1 MDTDSL
7 VLFLGLIFL
16 LGYLGGLIANR
27 VGLPKVSGYVLVG
40 IALSPTVTGIISE
53 EFLTSATVIVDFALA
68 MVAYSLGGHLKL
80 KNILEQG
87 KIIGLMTFGQ
97 GLGAFV
103 FVATATLGFMVFYFP
118 EFAFVDIAALA
129 FLFAALSVTTAPAA
143 VLATVHEYKSRGR
156 FTTTLL
162 AIVALDDAL
171 GLMGFAL
178 CVAIIKG
185 FILDGGFSFP
195 LVLDPVESILWSTV
209 TGIVPGLVLVWALK
223 HIQKKETLIILTM
236 ALFCLAFGT
245 AQQLG
250 LEPLFATMI
259 MGMTVSN
266 IYPGNAPFIFLEQN
280 YETVVF
286 AAFFVLA
293 GAHIDIGLLVDYLPL
308 AVLFVVFR
316 IGGKWVGSYLG
327 GVAAGAPKRFSRYM
341 GLGLAPQAGVA
352 IGLALYI
359 ERIPGVA
366 QYAPII
372 INVIIANTAINEVVG
387 PYLLK
392 LALRHNH
399 DIKGT

>member
-1 MDTDSL
+1 MDTPSL

-27 VGLPKVSGYVLVG
+27 LGLPKVSGYVLVG
-40 IALSPTVTGIISE
+40 IALSPTVTGIISA
-53 EFLTSATVIVDFALA
+53 EFLKSASVIVDFALA
-68 MVAYSLGGHLKL
+68 MVAYSLGGHLKFKSIL
-80 KNILEQG
+80 KQG
-87 KIIGLMTFGQ
+87 KVIGLMTLGQ
-97 GLGAFV
+97 GAGAFV
-103 FVATATLGFMVFYFP
+103 FVAAATLGFMVFYFP

-129 FLFAALSVTTAPAA
+129 FLFAALSVSTAPAA
-143 VLATVHEYKSRGR
+143 VVATVHEYKSRGR
-156 FTTTLL
+156 FTSTLL

-171 GLMGFAL
+171 GLMGFAF
-178 CVAIIKG
+178 CVALVKG
-185 FILDGGFSFP
+185 FVLGAGFSFP
-195 LVLDPVESILWSTV
+195 LVLDPVESLLWSTA
-209 TGIVPGLVLVWALK
+209 TGIVAGLVLVWALK
-223 HIQKKETLIILTM
+223 HIQKQETLVILTI

-250 LEPLFATMI
+250 LEPLFATMV

-266 IYPGNAPFIFLEQN
+266 IYPGDAPFIFLEKN

-293 GAHIDIGLLVDYLPL
+293 GAHIDVGLLVDYLPL
-308 AVLFVVFR
+308 AVLFVAFR
-316 IGGKWVGSYLG
+316 ISGKWVGSYLG
-327 GVAAGAPKRFSRYM
+327 GVASGAPKRFSRYM

-372 INVIIANTAINEVVG
+372 INVIIAKTAINEVLG

-392 LALRHNH
+392 LALRHNY
-399 DIKGT
+399 DVKGT

>member
-53 EFLTSATVIVDFALA
+53 EFLKSATVIVDFALA

-80 KNILEQG
+80 KSIKEQG
-87 KIIGLMTFGQ
+87 KVIGLMTLGQ
-97 GLGAFV
+97 GMGAFV
-103 FVATATLGFMVFYFP
+103 FVAAATLGFMAFYFP

-143 VLATVHEYKSRGR
+143 VVATVHEYKSRGK
-156 FTTTLL
+156 FTSTLL
-162 AIVALDDAL
+162 TIVALDDAL

-178 CVAIIKG
+178 SVAIVKG
-185 FILDGGFSFP
+185 FILGAGFSFP

-209 TGIVPGLVLVWALK
+209 TGIVAGLALVWALQ

-250 LEPLFATMI
+250 LEPLFAAMV

-266 IYPGNAPFIFLEQN
+266 IYPGNAPFIFLEKN

-293 GAHIDIGLLVDYLPL
+293 GAHIDINLLVDYFPL
-308 AVLFVVFR
+308 AILFVVFR
-316 IGGKWVGSYLG
+316 ISGKWVGSYLG
-327 GVAAGAPKRFSRYM
+327 GVASRAPKQFSRYM
-341 GLGLAPQAGVA
+341 GLGLAPQAGIA
-352 IGLALYI
+352 IGLALYL
-359 ERIPGVA
+359 ERIPGVD
-366 QYAPII
+366 QYAPIV

-392 LALRHNH
+392 LALRKNH

>member
-1 MDTDSL
+1 MDTPSL

-53 EFLTSATVIVDFALA
+53 EFLKSATVIVDFALA

-80 KNILEQG
+80 KGIKEQG
-87 KIIGLMTFGQ
+87 KIIGLMTLGQ

-103 FVATATLGFMVFYFP
+103 FVAAATLVFMVFYFP

-129 FLFAALSVTTAPAA
+129 LLFAALSVSTAPAA
-143 VLATVHEYKSRGR
+143 VVATVHEYKSRGR

-171 GLMGFAL
+171 GLMGFAF
-178 CVAIIKG
+178 CVALVKG
-185 FILDGGFSFP
+185 FVLGTAFSFP

-209 TGIVPGLVLVWALK
+209 TGIVAGLVLVWALQ
-223 HIQKKETLIILTM
+223 HIQKKETLIILTI

-245 AQQLG
+245 TQQLG
-250 LEPLFATMI
+250 LEPLFATMV

-266 IYPGNAPFIFLEQN
+266 IYPGDAPFIFLEKN

-293 GAHIDIGLLVDYLPL
+293 GAHIDVGLLVDYLPL
-308 AVLFVVFR
+308 AVLFVAFR
-316 IGGKWVGSYLG
+316 ISGKWVGSYLG

-372 INVIIANTAINEVVG
+372 INVIIAKTAINEVLG

-392 LALRHNH
+392 LALRSNH
-399 DIKGT
+399 DVKET